1 MAISGGEDAGSA
13 KAGELDNRTASGLFS
28 AKIGGNTFYVGLQ
41 KVMGDDEWFRVNGA
55 SGGTLANDA
64 FGSSYESAQERSW
77 QVRHDFNFV
86 VLGIPGLTLMNRYI
100 HGDNVHNASTRDG
113 TEWGRE
119 SELAYV
125 IQSGPLKSLNVKWRN
140 SSQRRNW
147 GSTNSFDE
155 NRLIVS
161 YPLNLL

>member
-1 MAISGGEDAGSA
+1 MMNGSGS
-13 KAGELDNRTASGLFS
+13 TAP
-28 AKIGGNTFYVGLQ
+28 AA
-41 KVMGDDEWFRVNGA
+41 A
-55 SGGTLANDA
+55 SLANDA
-64 FGSSYESAQERSW
+64 FGSSYESARERSW

-100 HGDNVHNASTRDG
+100 HGYNVHNASTQ
-113 TEWGRE
+113 GRE

-125 IQSGPLKSLNVKWRN
+125 VQSGPFKALNLKWRN
-140 SSQRRNW
+140 SSQRRDW

-161 YPLNLL
+161 YPLSLL

>member
-1 MAISGGEDAGSA
+1 MY
-13 KAGELDNRTASGLFS
+13 KR
-28 AKIGGNTFYVGLQ
+28 Q
-41 KVMGDDEWFRVNGA
+41 
-55 SGGTLANDA
+55 LANDA

-86 VLGIPGLTLMNRYI
+86 VLGVPGLTLMNRYI
-100 HGDNVHNASTRDG
+100 HGDNVHNASTSDG

-125 IQSGPLKSLNVKWRN
+125 IQSGPLKTLNVKWRN